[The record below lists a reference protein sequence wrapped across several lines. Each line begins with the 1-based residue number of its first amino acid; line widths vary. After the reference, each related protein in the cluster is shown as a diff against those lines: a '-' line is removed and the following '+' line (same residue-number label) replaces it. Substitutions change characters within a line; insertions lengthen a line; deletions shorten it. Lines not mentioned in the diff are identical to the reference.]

1 MSRVL
6 VIFLQSLLA
15 IAFLGGL
22 FAQVVVIPT
31 TAADEVALFPP
42 YESVR
47 VPFVTSAIVF
57 VACLQLLAV
66 ALGGMLH
73 RAGKDTVFE
82 SGALRWTNI
91 AIAAVAA
98 VAAGAVVLAWLFV
111 YVTFADIP
119 SPADGMDTLGLWL
132 GSAVGTVAAVGV
144 ALLLVVGRHWL
155 RRAIG
160 QREELEQVV

>member
-6 VIFLQSLLA
+6 VIVLQALLA
-15 IAFLGGL
+15 FAFLGGL

-57 VACLQLLAV
+57 IACCQLMLV
-66 ALGGMLH
+66 ALWGVLQ
-73 RAGKDTVFE
+73 RAANGTVFE
-82 SGALRWTNI
+82 SGALTWTNI
-91 AIAAVAA
+91 AIGAVAA
-98 VAAGAVVLAWLFV
+98 AAVVLAWLFV

-119 SPADGMDTLGLWL
+119 SPADGMETIGLWM
-132 GSAVGTVAAVGV
+132 GSAVGTVAAIGV
-144 ALLLVVGRHWL
+144 VLLLVIGRQWL

-160 QREELEQVV
+160 QRAELEQVV

>member
-1 MSRVL
+1 MSRAS
-6 VIFLQSLLA
+6 VIFLQALLA
-15 IAFLGGL
+15 LAFLGGL

-31 TAADEVALFPP
+31 TAADEVELFPP

-47 VPFVTSAIVF
+47 VPFVTSAIIF
-57 VACLQLLAV
+57 VACCQLMLV
-66 ALGGMLH
+66 ALWGVLQ
-73 RAGKDTVFE
+73 RAAEGTVFE
-82 SGALRWTNI
+82 AGALRWANI
-91 AIAAVAA
+91 AIGA

-119 SPADGMDTLGLWL
+119 SPADGMETIGLWL
-132 GSAVGTVAAVGV
+132 GSAVGTVAAIGLAV
-144 ALLLVVGRHWL
+144 LLVVGRHWL

>member
-1 MSRVL
+1 MSRAL
-6 VIFLQSLLA
+6 VIFLQALLVV
-15 IAFLGGL
+15 AFLGGL
-22 FAQVVVIPT
+22 FAQLVVIPT

-57 VACLQLLAV
+57 IACCQLMLV
-66 ALGGMLH
+66 ALWGVLR
-73 RAGKDTVFE
+73 RAGKDTLFE
-82 SGALRWTNI
+82 SGALTWTNV
-91 AIAAVAA
+91 AIGA
-98 VAAGAVVLAWLFV
+98 VAAGAVVLASLFI

-119 SPADGMDTLGLWL
+119 SPADGMEIIGLWM

-160 QREELEQVV
+160 QRAELEQVV

>member
-1 MSRVL
+1 MSRLL

-31 TAADEVALFPP
+31 AAADEVAFFPP
-42 YESVR
+42 YEAVR
-47 VPFVTSAIVF
+47 VPFVTSAIIF
-57 VACLQLLAV
+57 VACCQVLAV
-66 ALGGMLH
+66 ALGAMLH
-73 RAGKDTVFE
+73 RAGQGTVFE
-82 SGALRWTNI
+82 SGAITWTNI
-91 AIAAVAA
+91 AIGAI
-98 VAAGAVVLAWLFV
+98 AAGAVVLAWLFV

-132 GSAVGTVAAVGV
+132 GSAVGTVAAIGV

-155 RRAIG
+155 RRAIA
-160 QREELEQVV
+160 QRVELEQVV